1 MSKAYENR
9 KYANITLDTGKK
21 NTDTLEAEKRSNNNS
36 FANKSYNG
44 PTLGPKSLSLN
55 KVNVKESVFGWVVYS
70 LILSCLLVVQ
80 LRGLHSI

>member
-9 KYANITLDTGKK
+9 KYANITLDTRKK
-21 NTDTLEAEKRSNNNS
+21 DNDTLEPAKLSHNNS

-55 KVNVKESVFGWVVYS
+55 KVNVHESGFDRNINPLLSSQYP
-70 LILSCLLVVQ
+70 LIQ
-80 LRGLHSI
+80 LR